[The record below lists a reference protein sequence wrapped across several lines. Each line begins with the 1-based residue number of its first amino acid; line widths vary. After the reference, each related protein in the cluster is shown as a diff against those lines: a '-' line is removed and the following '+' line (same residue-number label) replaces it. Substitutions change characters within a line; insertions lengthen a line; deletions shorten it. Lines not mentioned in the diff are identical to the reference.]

1 MEFNRLLDLLELN
14 WMRLIV
20 QELDGCIG
28 IEYEWNDSTLEIQFQ
43 SPGNRALYSG
53 GPWYIHSAW
62 AFERHY
68 HSAQTCMKPCR
79 VHPCTL
85 GTGDELH
92 GNCGVPLS
100 YHC

>member
-43 SPGNRALYSG
+43 SPGNRAL
-53 GPWYIHSAW
+53 
-62 AFERHY
+62 
-68 HSAQTCMKPCR
+68 
-79 VHPCTL
+79 
-85 GTGDELH
+85 
-92 GNCGVPLS
+92 
-100 YHC
+100 